1 MSKFGWAKL
10 GTLILLLGVMATVV
24 SLNKSTILDAE
35 IATEANSGADSIRLV
50 GSETAFAP
58 FKMNVPGL
66 GNGGPT
72 FTPQFGPIGSGLNVS
87 VNRSVTVAA
96 DKAYVVIFPPQVYGN
111 SGYPIPISDEDRVAV
126 IAKLAEVGIAQ
137 ETIEFGFQ
145 PYGPSTVSVAVE
157 VGQLPQIG
165 EQILDAV
172 ENVLGR
178 SENHGAR
185 FGLAPGTCEQALA
198 QVRRQAV
205 AQGNKIAA
213 DLAHALGI
221 QQGGV
226 TGAAEYPFNYYGP
239 ITPDS
244 CGSQFQDPSF
254 VEPFDA
260 EPKLDVALSLQFLY
274 AAEPAVEPPAQP

>member
-1 MSKFGWAKL
+1 
-10 GTLILLLGVMATVV
+10 
-24 SLNKSTILDAE
+24 
-35 IATEANSGADSIRLV
+35 
-50 GSETAFAP
+50 
-58 FKMNVPGL
+58 MNVPGL
-66 GNGGPT
+66 GNGSPT

-96 DKAYVVIFPPQVYGN
+96 DQAYVVIFPPQVYGN

-185 FGLAPGTCEQALA
+185 FGLAPRKCEQALA

-213 DLAHALGI
+213 DLAHALRI